1 MPCLISDKSDGKDNV
16 RGTTDYFTSVA
27 LCYCVK
33 EHAEQ
38 AKPEATPNKIKG
50 TRCCFCVPRVVAFY
64 FEKHPGSVYAVVI
77 AESIQLNQFV

>member
-1 MPCLISDKSDGKDNV
+1 MPCLISDKSDGNDNV

-38 AKPEATPNKIKG
+38 AKPEATPNKIKS
-50 TRCCFCVPRVVAFY
+50 TVAV
-64 FEKHPGSVYAVVI
+64 SV
-77 AESIQLNQFV
+77 